1 MKKYL
6 IVGDT
11 VDENGNVYKDDIIKA
26 CYCHTY
32 RFVQE
37 CLEETKIDPH
47 YNSKYTNIHIS
58 DDYEEI

>member
-11 VDENGNVYKDDIIKA
+11 VDENGNVYKDCIIDA

-32 RFVQE
+32 SFVQK
-37 CLEETKIDPH
+37 CLEEAKIDP
-47 YNSKYTNIHIS
+47 YNAKYTNIHIS
-58 DDYEEI
+58 ADYEEV